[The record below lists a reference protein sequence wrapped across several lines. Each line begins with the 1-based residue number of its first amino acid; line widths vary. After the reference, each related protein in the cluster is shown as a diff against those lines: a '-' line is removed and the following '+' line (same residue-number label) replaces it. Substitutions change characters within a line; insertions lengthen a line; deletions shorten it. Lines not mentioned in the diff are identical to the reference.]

1 MKVTALGRERHVA
14 GATVVSAVVQ
24 DVTKKLSAVDS
35 QLLKRALDSVQ

>member
-1 MKVTALGRERHVA
+1 VTALVRERHVA

-24 DVTKKLSAVDS
+24 DVAKKLSAVDS